1 MKCIA
6 KVGND
11 GKLSVDKV
19 ADEIANKMNIV
30 GNLSKANV
38 GTTTLKPGNYY
49 VSKEVYREVNGL
61 SKPKEE
67 NVVKVE
73 KKVIEKKEPK
83 EHRKAKDIRAAN
95 QKHKRG

>member
-19 ADEIANKMNIV
+19 TDTIANKMNII
-30 GNLSKANV
+30 GNLSKANM
-38 GTTTLKPGNYY
+38 GTKTLKPGNYF
-49 VSKEVYREVNGL
+49 VSKEIYKEVNNL
-61 SKPKEE
+61 FISKKTSTKE
-67 NVVKVE
+67 VKVE
-73 KKVIEKKEPK
+73 TKPKK

-95 QKHKRG
+95 QKGKKNA